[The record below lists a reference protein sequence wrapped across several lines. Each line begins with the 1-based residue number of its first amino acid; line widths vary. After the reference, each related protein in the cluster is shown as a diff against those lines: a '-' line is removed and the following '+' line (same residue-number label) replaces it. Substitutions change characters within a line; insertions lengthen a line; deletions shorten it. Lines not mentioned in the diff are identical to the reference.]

1 MRYWFKARELL
12 IQKGW
17 RPDRHAIPYAIAPV
31 TWQGWTLT
39 ILWVTAMAV
48 TLISAALEGPRPF
61 LSAALATAAGTV
73 AALWMLRG
81 RVKPAR

>member
-1 MRYWFKARELL
+1 MRHWFRARNLS
-12 IQKGW
+12 IPKGW
-17 RPDRHAIPYAIAPV
+17 RLDRGVVAHVIAPF

-39 ILWVTAMAV
+39 ALWVAAMAV
-48 TLISAALEGPRPF
+48 TLITAALEGPRQF
-61 LSAALATAAGTV
+61 LYAVLATGGGTA

>member
-1 MRYWFKARELL
+1 MRYWFRARELL

-17 RPDRHAIPYAIAPV
+17 RADRRATPYVIAPV

-39 ILWVTAMAV
+39 ALWVAAMVV
-48 TLISAALEGPRPF
+48 TLIAAALEGLRPF
-61 LSAALATAAGTV
+61 LSAALATSAGTA
-73 AALWMLRG
+73 AALWMVRG

>member
-1 MRYWFKARELL
+1 MRYWFRARTLLMQKA
-12 IQKGW
+12 W
-17 RPDRHAIPYAIAPV
+17 RPDRGALPYAIAPV

-48 TLISAALEGPRPF
+48 TLGSAAMQSLQAF
-61 LSAALATAAGTV
+61 LYAVVATWFGTA

>member
-1 MRYWFKARELL
+1 MQKA
-12 IQKGW
+12 W
-17 RPDRHAIPYAIAPV
+17 RPDRAAIPYAIAPI

-39 ILWVTAMAV
+39 TLWVAAMMI
-48 TLISAALEGPRPF
+48 TLIAAALEGFRPF
-61 LSAALATAAGTV
+61 VSAALATSAGTA

>member
-1 MRYWFKARELL
+1 MGAMRHWFKAWELPVQRGL
-12 IQKGW
+12 LSGL
-17 RPDRHAIPYAIAPV
+17 RPVVAPA

-39 ILWVTAMAV
+39 VLWIAAMAV
-48 TLISAALEGPRPF
+48 TLGAAATQSLQTF
-61 LSAALATAAGTV
+61 LYAVLATGGGTA